1 METGLSPAAL
11 DLLTRAAQSAELMDE
26 KGTGILP
33 VQCWRTILLDL
44 GLTEDSEGAN
54 FLMDFVEPCSQGHFT
69 YKPLLAALSA
79 QEPRRREDGPG
90 KPPLGQLP
98 SPEPSPG
105 MGYEDVED
113 LLARAVRIV
122 ESMDEE
128 GTGVLPVQCWRT
140 ILLELG
146 LTEGSEG
153 ANFLMDFMEPC
164 SQGHF
169 TYKPLLVRRSED
181 GRKIGQGGS
190 REVEALQE
198 PSLRPEKDAFDF
210 KLQLPTSLSPGVGSQ
225 DVEEQGQAASPSH
238 GYPKEASCADSIHSA
253 GTSRYVE
260 KAPEPESSPL
270 KEAQL
275 REHEASHP
283 PVRVLEV
290 VDDVF
295 WQKRGPAIQRLYGQW
310 DCNQLTNQAFQAQ
323 MQQVLGNSVD
333 ITHPESEFLR
343 LINKH
348 LSARTMKFAS
358 MMSGLR
364 RDAHSTARREGV
376 SVAPSAWSAYEPS
389 EAGTEASAAG
399 RPTNPLAPM
408 SRGGRRHFQLPS
420 ENYVLPG
427 NKPAPALGGVP
438 EDQVPQD
445 LGAVARP
452 KAQDMDIFGRK
463 IAKPLP
469 RRDLAKAETGS
480 VASAA
485 SGMSEAEIQR
495 EAFSARNR
503 SGHGN
508 ILAWDDGSRPLTPP
522 KVREGRHV
530 AVDPSG
536 MPRLN
541 MSSGIF

>member
-26 KGTGILP
+26 KGTGI
-33 VQCWRTILLDL
+33 
-44 GLTEDSEGAN
+44 
-54 FLMDFVEPCSQGHFT
+54 
-69 YKPLLAALSA
+69 
-79 QEPRRREDGPG
+79 
-90 KPPLGQLP
+90 
-98 SPEPSPG
+98 
-105 MGYEDVED
+105 
-113 LLARAVRIV
+113 
-122 ESMDEE
+122 
-128 GTGVLPVQCWRT
+128 LPVQCWRT

-238 GYPKEASCADSIHSA
+238 GYPKEAS
-253 GTSRYVE
+253 YVE

-536 MPRLN
+536 MPR
-541 MSSGIF
+541 

>member
-1 METGLSPAAL
+1 M
-11 DLLTRAAQSAELMDE
+11 Q
-26 KGTGILP
+26 
-33 VQCWRTILLDL
+33 
-44 GLTEDSEGAN
+44 EDSEGAN

-113 LLARAVRIV
+113 PGPVITVRIV

-146 LTEGSEG
+146 LTERVPSCRDRRMGGRSARE
-153 ANFLMDFMEPC
+153 AREKLKRCKSLLSDQRRTLLILSFNFLRHSVQVWVAKMWRTARWEPTRVGMLHTVARNTSIC
-164 SQGHF
+164 AM
-169 TYKPLLVRRSED
+169 TVKP
-181 GRKIGQGGS
+181 QW
-190 REVEALQE
+190 
-198 PSLRPEKDAFDF
+198 
-210 KLQLPTSLSPGVGSQ
+210 
-225 DVEEQGQAASPSH
+225 EEQGQAASPSH
-238 GYPKEASCADSIHSA
+238 GYPKEAS
-253 GTSRYVE
+253 YVE
-260 KAPEPESSPL
+260 KAPEPESSPTGSPVVVLL

-358 MMSGLR
+358 AGGTDRPRSGTAAQPQMMSGLR

-438 EDQVPQD
+438 EDQVPQERGPRLRTWTSSGERSRSPCPD
-445 LGAVARP
+445 GTWR
-452 KAQDMDIFGRK
+452 R
-463 IAKPLP
+463 P
-469 RRDLAKAETGS
+469 RRVVLHRLLAG
-480 VASAA
+480 
-485 SGMSEAEIQR
+485 
-495 EAFSARNR
+495 
-503 SGHGN
+503 
-508 ILAWDDGSRPLTPP
+508 
-522 KVREGRHV
+522 
-530 AVDPSG
+530 
-536 MPRLN
+536 
-541 MSSGIF
+541 